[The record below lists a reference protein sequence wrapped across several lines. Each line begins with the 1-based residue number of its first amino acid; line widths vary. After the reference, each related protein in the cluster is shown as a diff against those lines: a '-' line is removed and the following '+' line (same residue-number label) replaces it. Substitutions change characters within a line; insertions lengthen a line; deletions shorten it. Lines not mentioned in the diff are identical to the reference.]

1 MHPATRPSA
10 VEMLVLKNR
19 AASSDACVLQVINNA
34 EALFIAGGDQSN
46 YVDNWK
52 GTPVEDAI
60 YALAARGVPIG
71 GTSAGTAIMSEVIY
85 AALRQSVTSSQALA
99 DPFSQN
105 ITLDGASLPI
115 SISLNAI
122 VSDAR

>member
-1 MHPATRPSA
+1 
-10 VEMLVLKNR
+10 MLVLKNR